1 MCGICGFMSRGFVER
16 STIERMN
23 MNMLH
28 RGPNGDG
35 FYFEQ
40 HIGLAM
46 RRLSIIDLE
55 GGWQP
60 IYNEDKSLILFMNG
74 EIYNYVELRLE
85 LEKRGHRFSTGSD
98 AEVIVH
104 LYEEHGADCVSALR
118 GMFAV
123 ALWDKQQHVLMLA
136 RDRMGEKPLYYYHD
150 QKKLLFASELR
161 ALLSSGMISREL
173 EPESLNMFFRYQYI
187 PEPYTI
193 IKSVHK
199 LPPATYLLIDESLNI
214 QETCYWRL
222 EDSPVITG
230 DPKKIIAEKLTEV
243 GRLIIRS
250 AVPVGVA
257 LSGGID
263 SSLVAALSSRQYGQ
277 QMHAFTVGYQGSPK
291 SDERNVASRIAK
303 YLGLVFHEIELS
315 TKDFTDAF
323 PTVCTL
329 CDDPISDIS
338 AFGYYSVSK
347 ASMEHGVPVLLQG
360 QGGDELAWGYSWV
373 RSCYDLFSL
382 KKRIVEE
389 GDSQAKW
396 ELLHMIV
403 GDRLSHPRVRKNWK
417 DLLGFRKY
425 QFLLKEFQKYPDRIP
440 FYDSLDGFV
449 SNYSSL
455 FGPLMKEY
463 SNVTY
468 GYDRSQSDS
477 VDILLTKLICNTYLL
492 ENGVAQGDRLS
503 MSNSVELRL
512 PLLDYKLVE
521 TIIGLRKSNSDIYG
535 TPKKVLK
542 DVARDMLP
550 EWLFNIPKR
559 GFTPPV
565 EEWTTALLG
574 RYGDR
579 LEEGNLLRYGI
590 VNSKGAHLLRKGLRN
605 PSIGFPLF
613 FNALVL
619 EFYLDIMEG

>member
-230 DPKKIIAEKLTEV
+230 DPKKIIEEKLNEV

-250 AVPVGVA
+250 DVPVGVA
-257 LSGGID
+257 LSEGID

-360 QGGDELAWGYSWV
+360 QGG
-373 RSCYDLFSL
+373 
-382 KKRIVEE
+382 
-389 GDSQAKW
+389 
-396 ELLHMIV
+396 
-403 GDRLSHPRVRKNWK
+403 
-417 DLLGFRKY
+417 
-425 QFLLKEFQKYPDRIP
+425 
-440 FYDSLDGFV
+440 
-449 SNYSSL
+449 
-455 FGPLMKEY
+455 
-463 SNVTY
+463 
-468 GYDRSQSDS
+468 
-477 VDILLTKLICNTYLL
+477 
-492 ENGVAQGDRLS
+492 
-503 MSNSVELRL
+503 MS
-512 PLLDYKLVE
+512 
-521 TIIGLRKSNSDIYG
+521 
-535 TPKKVLK
+535 
-542 DVARDMLP
+542 
-550 EWLFNIPKR
+550 
-559 GFTPPV
+559 
-565 EEWTTALLG
+565 
-574 RYGDR
+574 
-579 LEEGNLLRYGI
+579 
-590 VNSKGAHLLRKGLRN
+590 
-605 PSIGFPLF
+605 
-613 FNALVL
+613 
-619 EFYLDIMEG
+619 

>member
-1 MCGICGFMSRGFVER
+1 MCGICGFMSRGIVER

-136 RDRMGEKPLYYYHD
+136 RDRMGEKPLYFYHD
-150 QKKLLFASELR
+150 QKNLLFASELR

-193 IKSVHK
+193 FKSVHK

-222 EDSPVITG
+222 EDSPVISG
-230 DPKKIIAEKLTEV
+230 DPKKIIEEKLNEV

-250 AVPVGVA
+250 DVPVGVA

-303 YLGLVFHEIELS
+303 YLGLIFHEIELS

-347 ASMEHGVPVLLQG
+347 ASKEHGVPVLLQG

-373 RSCYDLFSL
+373 RSCYDLFLL
-382 KKRIVEE
+382 KKRIVED
-389 GDSQAKW
+389 GDGRARWK
-396 ELLHMIV
+396 LLNMIV
-403 GDRLSHPRVRKNWK
+403 RERLAHPRVRKNWT

-425 QFLLKEFQKYPDRIP
+425 LFLLKEFQKYPDRIP
-440 FYDSLDGFV
+440 FYDSLDGFGA
-449 SNYSSL
+449 NYSSL
-455 FGPLMKEY
+455 FGPLMKEF
-463 SNVTY
+463 SKVTY
-468 GYDRSQSDS
+468 GYDKSQSDS

-492 ENGVAQGDRLS
+492 ENGIAQGDRLS

-521 TIIGLRKSNSDIYG
+521 AIIGLRKSNSDIYE

-550 EWLFNIPKR
+550 EWLFNIPKK

-565 EEWTTALLG
+565 EQWTTALLG

-590 VNSKGAHLLRKGLRN
+590 VDSKGANLLRKGHRS